1 MLSYAIARSYWQ
13 YYDSDMMRT
22 KWTSDNIWFMSERD
36 SRKRDGQ
43 LPLRAYLSFPFDI
56 PDNITPDVITEG
68 LLTHRCP
75 RIFDIGVLLLE
86 IGLAKPFRGGKRR
99 DMVAQ
104 TNLNHKIATDELLEL
119 EKEHWDGF
127 TNKKYFDRA
136 VKFCL
141 NSENFILPSKPVKPS
156 RGSAKLSNE
165 QTPSL
170 DTQAGILA
178 RRKIFFKNV
187 VRPLAWLAKKGFR
200 AQAGD
205 IIYVNKK
212 PDPSVPEEVSDPIE
226 QPEPGALFHSAID
239 SRMWLQDL
247 KKISQQVEH
256 KRRRCKVAASV
267 RIAILDTG
275 CDENFVAFQ
284 TRKEQFAMRKDF
296 VDPGATTMT
305 DSFGHGTLMA
315 RLIMECAPGAE
326 ILVLRVAESTKNLEE
341 NRENIKEVR
350 GSLKYLT
357 PVIKL
362 TC

>member
-22 KWTSDNIWFMSERD
+22 KWTSDTIWFMSERE
-36 SRKRDGQ
+36 SGERDDP
-43 LPLRAYLSFPFDI
+43 LPLCAYLSFPFGM
-56 PDNITPDVITEG
+56 PDNITPDIRFEA
-68 LLTHRCP
+68 LLNHRCP

-104 TNLNHKIATDELLEL
+104 TNLNHMIATDELLRL

-127 TNKKYFDRA
+127 TNKTYFDRA

-141 NSENFILPSKPVKPS
+141 DSENFIPPSKPVKPI
-156 RGSAKLSNE
+156 RGSVKPSSE

-170 DTQAGILA
+170 DTGAGILA
-178 RRKIFFKNV
+178 RRKIFYKNV
-187 VRPLAWLAKKGFR
+187 VRPLAWLAKRGFR
-200 AQAGD
+200 AHAGD
-205 IIYVNKK
+205 ITYVNKK
-212 PDPSVPEEVSDPIE
+212 PDFSLLEEVSNLIS

-247 KKISQQVEH
+247 KKISEQVER
-256 KRRRCKVAASV
+256 KRRACKVATPV

-275 CDENFVAFQ
+275 CDEDFSAFETRKDRFAMGKNFVN
-284 TRKEQFAMRKDF
+284 
-296 VDPGATTMT
+296 PGATTMT

-326 ILVLRVAESTKNLEE
+326 IQVVRVAENTKKLGE
-341 NRENIKEVR
+341 NQEKIKEVR
-350 GSLKYLT
+350 GTMRYLT
-357 PVIKL
+357 LVIKL
-362 TC
+362 TY